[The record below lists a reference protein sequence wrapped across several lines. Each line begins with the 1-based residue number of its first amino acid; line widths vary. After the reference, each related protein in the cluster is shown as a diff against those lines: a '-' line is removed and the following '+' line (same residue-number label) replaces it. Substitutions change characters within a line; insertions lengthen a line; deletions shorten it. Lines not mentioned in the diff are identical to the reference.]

1 MEIATGAAE
10 SHPGSGANPMPYN
23 PAESPATAR
32 PTAIVP
38 GQLSGPTVGARD
50 TMGEYAAPLAASER
64 DIATAQASGMG
75 AENDRRAHYGGD
87 ILPLGAAY
95 GDPVDLPLVPANTV
109 PPASSD
115 LYPWSGTE
123 PTPAG
128 AGLDFY
134 AAQPPV

>member
-1 MEIATGAAE
+1 MRIQDGAAE
-10 SHPGSGANPMPYN
+10 SHPTPLPYD
-23 PAESPATAR
+23 PAACPGTAR

-38 GQLSGPTVGARD
+38 GQLSGPTAGARD

-64 DIATAQASGMG
+64 DIAAAQASGMG
-75 AENDRRAHYGGD
+75 AEHQRRDHYGQD
-87 ILPLGAAY
+87 VLPVGASY
-95 GDPVDLPLVPANTV
+95 GDPMALPLVPANTV